1 VVCKSLAKHNPSHIY
16 IAARNSNTAESTIS
30 EIKSLAPKVEVTF
43 VGCNLA
49 LLSSVEKAA
58 RIVILTTA
66 RLDLLFRNADILGA
80 GEGPPPGLTEDGY
93 EIQFGVNH
101 LGYALLVKLLLPTL
115 LKTAE
120 LHPDVRVIINTSA
133 GYRFHASQGIAFK
146 DLRTRQENLTL
157 MGGFGGWLRYFQSKL
172 ANVVYNDKLAR
183 RYPSIKFVA
192 IQ

>member
-43 VGCNLA
+43 VGCNLT
-49 LLSSVEKAA
+49 SFPSVEKAA

-66 RLDLLFRNADILGA
+66 RLDLLFSNASILGA

-101 LGYALLVKLLLPTL
+101 LGHALLVKLLLPTL

-120 LHPDVRVIINTSA
+120 LHPDVRVIISTSA
-133 GYRFHASQGIAFK
+133 GYRFHAS
-146 DLRTRQENLTL
+146 
-157 MGGFGGWLRYFQSKL
+157 
-172 ANVVYNDKLAR
+172 
-183 RYPSIKFVA
+183 
-192 IQ
+192 